1 MSRILLL
8 LILVITALSSQ
19 IVSSHP
25 LNYKSGLIVQ
35 SERVHNLD
43 TGLNYTSIQEAIDAP
58 ETWNGHRI
66 FVEEGIYYEN
76 LVIDKS
82 LSIIGENKNA
92 TIIDGSGVGDVTTL
106 IASNIIITGFTFQN
120 SGDNYLDCGISIDDK
135 STRDNISHNLILGN
149 NYGLAVLSS
158 NNTFYGN
165 IIKNN
170 FAGLVLNWGE
180 GNTLR
185 NNVLLNNTYGFRSM
199 PVDNDVD
206 ISNTVDGKPIYY
218 WVNRKNESIPS
229 EAGVVVLVNCFE
241 IVVQGLDLDSGIVLG
256 NTKNSKIEKNN
267 CSGILLLSCSSNC
280 ISRNNFKDVSY
291 TGALYLVNSS
301 SNIIYANIITNNY
314 EALCLFGSSNNR
326 IYENSIVNNYRVG
339 ELNWIYEGETNPII
353 PSSNNLFLHNNFIN
367 NTGLYSGHG
376 CSNTFDIGYP
386 LGGNYW
392 SDYNG
397 ADSDHDGIGDT
408 PYFIKKNNQD
418 NYPLMGMFS
427 SFNTSMG
434 KHVNVISNS
443 TIEDFE
449 YFESNDTIRMYVS
462 SVNATQAF
470 GFCRVCIPHTLMDI
484 SNISVIIDDRAVEA
498 LYFNDTIYDNTTHR
512 WIYFAYEHSTHKIDI
527 IPEFPSFLIL
537 PLLMI
542 ATLLAAIIY
551 RRKHS
556 V

>member
-1 MSRILLL
+1 
-8 LILVITALSSQ
+8 
-19 IVSSHP
+19 
-25 LNYKSGLIVQ
+25 
-35 SERVHNLD
+35 
-43 TGLNYTSIQEAIDAP
+43 
-58 ETWNGHRI
+58 
-66 FVEEGIYYEN
+66 
-76 LVIDKS
+76 
-82 LSIIGENKNA
+82 
-92 TIIDGSGVGDVTTL
+92 
-106 IASNIIITGFTFQN
+106 
-120 SGDNYLDCGISIDDK
+120 
-135 STRDNISHNLILGN
+135 
-149 NYGLAVLSS
+149 
-158 NNTFYGN
+158 
-165 IIKNN
+165 
-170 FAGLVLNWGE
+170 
-180 GNTLR
+180 
-185 NNVLLNNTYGFRSM
+185 
-199 PVDNDVD
+199 
-206 ISNTVDGKPIYY
+206 
-218 WVNRKNESIPS
+218 
-229 EAGVVVLVNCFE
+229 
-241 IVVQGLDLDSGIVLG
+241 
-256 NTKNSKIEKNN
+256 
-267 CSGILLLSCSSNC
+267 LLLSCSSNC